1 MTPQPPDLVRTTLG
15 VIFIGA
21 LIIASLWILRPFLA
35 SAIWAT
41 MIVVATWPEMRWLES
56 RFRGR
61 RWLAVTLMVLL
72 LMLLFMVPLLIAVS
86 TIYGHTDE
94 IRSYSKEFA
103 TIQIP
108 APPDWLAKLP
118 FIGEKLQELWEESR
132 TGGPKAMLAEL
143 TPYADNIAKWAVAQA
158 GSLGTVLIQFLLT
171 VILSAVLYMGA
182 ESAAQAALRFGQR
195 LAGRQGE
202 TSVILAGQ
210 SIRAVALGVGVTAV
224 IQSALGGVG
233 LAIAGV
239 PFAGLLSAVMLL
251 MCIAQLGPGLVMF
264 PAVAWLY
271 WTGSHSWGT
280 FLLIWSLVVVTMD
293 NFVRPALIKRG
304 ADLPLLLIFAGVIG
318 GLLAFGLLG
327 IFVGPV
333 LLAVSYTLLDAWV
346 GDGNAPVPLEE
357 KIPAKLGGD

>member
-1 MTPQPPDLVRTTLG
+1 MSTLFHTGQTPVESKTAPSKAQPATPMRSRVWRWLL
-15 VIFIGA
+15 A
-21 LIIASLWILRPFLA
+21 LIGLALLAWIGYFTLAWPWLSRWGDPSYGIYLSGCPIAQ
-35 SAIWAT
+35 AI
-41 MIVVATWPEMRWLES
+41 VATWPEMRWLES

-210 SIRAVALGVGVTAV
+210 SILEGQAVVWKKGKEYNDGKGTLGKLMSDRAKAPKHAHLAPDQSGRRNTV
-224 IQSALGGVG
+224 I
-233 LAIAGV
+233 
-239 PFAGLLSAVMLL
+239 
-251 MCIAQLGPGLVMF
+251 
-264 PAVAWLY
+264 
-271 WTGSHSWGT
+271 T
-280 FLLIWSLVVVTMD
+280 SL
-293 NFVRPALIKRG
+293 
-304 ADLPLLLIFAGVIG
+304 
-318 GLLAFGLLG
+318 
-327 IFVGPV
+327 
-333 LLAVSYTLLDAWV
+333 
-346 GDGNAPVPLEE
+346 
-357 KIPAKLGGD
+357 